1 MLMQLK
7 GGIFRK
13 ACCKVNILDS
23 LQEED
28 GFRRAAT
35 WLEEQRDATGHKC
48 VHAPALRLQ
57 FPPGSLSAEP
67 IVI

>member
-1 MLMQLK
+1 MQLK
-7 GGIFRK
+7 GGILRK

-23 LQEED
+23 HQEED
-28 GFRRAAT
+28 GSKRAAT
-35 WLEEQRDATGHKC
+35 WLEAQRDATGHKC

-57 FPPGSLSAEP
+57 LPPGSLNTEL